1 MKEFLVAVDG
11 SSAALRALR
20 EAVRLAKRIP
30 GSCLHLVHVH
40 EQPRLPGGIATH
52 VPTEEIEAALRRDSE
67 AILDRAE
74 GEVQDSGVR
83 YTREALAGPVAQ
95 TLAGHAERTGCDAI
109 VMGRHGMTAS
119 ADFLA
124 GAVAL
129 RVLQASKLPV
139 MLVR

>member
-1 MKEFLVAVDG
+1 MWERLRYNAVPP
-11 SSAALRALR
+11 
-20 EAVRLAKRIP
+20 VIP
-30 GSCLHLVHVH
+30 ETPDERRRYH
-40 EQPRLPGGIATH
+40 
-52 VPTEEIEAALRRDSE
+52 EAALRRDSE

-83 YTREALAGPVAQ
+83 YTREALAGPVAR

-124 GAVAL
+124 GSVAL
-129 RVLQASKLPV
+129 KVLQASKLPV